1 MKVRDVETLGN
12 HIVVQ
17 GGTFYNDAVL
27 RAFELIVGKNVVR
40 PDISGLMGAYGM
52 ALLSKEQY
60 EANLDMEHTSTILKT
75 DELDKLE
82 IKVTHARCNNCEN
95 HCKLTINKFNNGQI
109 HVSGNRCEKG
119 SGVVT
124 KAKKLPNLVQYK
136 FERLFNYQP
145 LEEQFAPRGTIGIPR
160 VLNMYEDYPFWFT
173 FLTSLGFR
181 VILSEKTTRKT
192 YEKEWNLCHLNQY
205 VIQQN
210 FHMVILKA

>member
-1 MKVRDVETLGN
+1 
-12 HIVVQ
+12 
-17 GGTFYNDAVL
+17 
-27 RAFELIVGKNVVR
+27 
-40 PDISGLMGAYGM
+40 MGAYGM

-192 YEKEWNLCHLNQY
+192 YEKGMESMPSESVCYPAKLSHGHIESLIEQGIKTIFYPCIPYSRKEYEKADNHYNCPI
-205 VIQQN
+205 VISYSE
-210 FHMVILKA
+210 VLKIM

>member
-1 MKVRDVETLGN
+1 
-12 HIVVQ
+12 
-17 GGTFYNDAVL
+17 
-27 RAFELIVGKNVVR
+27 
-40 PDISGLMGAYGM
+40 MGAYGM

-124 KAKKLPNLVQYK
+124 KAKKLKDYLTINLLKSNLHQ
-136 FERLFNYQP
+136 
-145 LEEQFAPRGTIGIPR
+145 EEQ
-160 VLNMYEDYPFWFT
+160 LE
-173 FLTSLGFR
+173 SLGF
-181 VILSEKTTRKT
+181 
-192 YEKEWNLCHLNQY
+192 
-205 VIQQN
+205 
-210 FHMVILKA
+210 

>member
-109 HVSGNRCEKG
+109 HVSGNRCEKR
-119 SGVVT
+119 
-124 KAKKLPNLVQYK
+124 LWCCYK
-136 FERLFNYQP
+136 
-145 LEEQFAPRGTIGIPR
+145 
-160 VLNMYEDYPFWFT
+160 
-173 FLTSLGFR
+173 S
-181 VILSEKTTRKT
+181 
-192 YEKEWNLCHLNQY
+192 
-205 VIQQN
+205 
-210 FHMVILKA
+210 